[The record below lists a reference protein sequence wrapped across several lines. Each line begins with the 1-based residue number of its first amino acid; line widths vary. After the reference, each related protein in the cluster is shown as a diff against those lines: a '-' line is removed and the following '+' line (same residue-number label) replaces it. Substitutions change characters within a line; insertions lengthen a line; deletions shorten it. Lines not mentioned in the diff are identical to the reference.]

1 MMIEIKNI
9 PDQRSYRYVVA
20 VKVQKMNGGYDYWYY
35 GNYRD
40 EEQAYQVAEKV
51 DGQVF
56 VRA

>member
-1 MMIEIKNI
+1 MMIEIKNM

-20 VKVQKMNGGYDYWYY
+20 VKVQKINGGYDYWYY
-35 GNYRD
+35 GNYKD
-40 EEQAYQVAEKV
+40 EEQAYQVAEEV